1 MEIWDL
7 YDKNRNIIGEHIR
20 GNELPD
26 NGYHLVVHVWIKNSN
41 GQFIISQRSAGR
53 KQNPLMWEL
62 SSGGSVLKGETSL
75 QGALR
80 ETKEEI
86 GVDMDADKGKI
97 VFSEIRKFVNG
108 FRFNDIVDVWL
119 FEYDG
124 EIDLSLATT
133 DEVAQA
139 KWLYPSEIMEL
150 HKQGKFVNTLTYFFD
165 KIAQDK

>member
-1 MEIWDL
+1 MSLDSHDYNFCDFNCKDCL
-7 YDKNRNIIGEHIR
+7 AVDT
-20 GNELPD
+20 
-26 NGYHLVVHVWIKNSN
+26 
-41 GQFIISQRSAGR
+41 R
-53 KQNPLMWEL
+53 KWAEKKL
-62 SSGGSVLKGETSL
+62 
-75 QGALR
+75 
-80 ETKEEI
+80 
-86 GVDMDADKGKI
+86 
-97 VFSEIRKFVNG
+97 G